1 MRNFMPRNHDIWT
14 QPNNRGL
21 NGIKIYLLM
30 DNDLKIF
37 CTNTG
42 EYIDCAGGE
51 TLQHVYERIK
61 DRIGFNPISVLV
73 NNRDKH
79 ITYPLYGPKHVQF
92 LDRNSTQGRRAYI
105 RSLCM
110 VLYKAVTD
118 LLPGKRLI
126 VQHSIGKGY
135 FCTFK
140 HNHAAVEG
148 TTIKTI
154 KTRMKEIVA
163 EDLPFVRYE
172 RPTKELIEMF
182 RQQGLNDKVR
192 LLAHS
197 TAIYTVYYQLGT
209 LIDSFHGPLAPS
221 TGHLSTFDLVPYKD
235 GMLLL
240 GPDPDNPTV
249 PAKAGKHEKIY
260 NAFLEGKTFNAINS
274 VSDVSELN
282 CAILNKQATQ
292 IIDVAETLHSQ
303 TLSNIA
309 SEIARRF
316 KKGGARMILIAGPSA
331 SGKTTT
337 TRRLATHLKT
347 KFLKPKMISL
357 DNYAV
362 PRVETP
368 LDENGEWDFENI
380 NAVDRQLFNR
390 DMAELLAGKEV
401 KMPTFNFETGCRE
414 YRGDVM
420 KLEPDDIVLLEG
432 LHCLNPELT
441 EFIPEEQKFRIYIS
455 VLTTLNIDDH
465 NWISTSDCRLLRRI
479 MRDHKTRGFSAKETI
494 ERWPSV
500 RKGEEKWIFP
510 FQENA
515 DAIFNSSIICELA
528 VMKNYA
534 LPILEQVP
542 PNMPEHS
549 EAHRLLTFIKSFY
562 PIDSKEVPRTSVLRD
577 YLI

>member
-1 MRNFMPRNHDIWT
+1 
-14 QPNNRGL
+14 
-21 NGIKIYLLM
+21 M

-42 EYIDCAGGE
+42 EYVDVEGGE

-61 DRIGFNPISVLV
+61 DRIGFSPISVLV

-79 ITYPLYGPKHVQF
+79 ITYPLYGPKQVEF
-92 LDRNSTQGRRAYI
+92 LDRNSTSGRRAYI

-110 VLYKAVTD
+110 VLYKATVD
-118 LLPGKRLI
+118 LFPGKRLI

-140 HNHAAVEG
+140 HNHTAVEG
-148 TTIKTI
+148 TTVKAI
-154 KTRMKEIVA
+154 KTRMKEIIA
-163 EDLPFVRYE
+163 EDTPFVRRE
-172 RPTKELIEMF
+172 RPTKELIELFDQRGM
-182 RQQGLNDKVR
+182 NDKVR
-192 LLAHS
+192 FLAHS
-197 TAIYTVYYQLGT
+197 TALYTVYYELGDI
-209 LIDSFHGPLAPS
+209 IDTFHGPLAPS
-221 TGHLSTFDLVPYKD
+221 TGHLSTFDLIPYKE

-240 GPDPDNPTV
+240 GPDPDNPAV

-260 NAFLEGKTFNAINS
+260 NAFLEGKTFNAINN
-274 VSDVSELN
+274 VSDMSELN

-303 TLSNIA
+303 MLSNIA

-316 KKGGARMILIAGPSA
+316 KKGGARMVLIAGPSA

-357 DNYAV
+357 DNYV
-362 PRVETP
+362 VNRVDTP

-380 NAVDRQLFNR
+380 KAVDLELFNR
-390 DMAELLAGKEV
+390 DMADLLAGKEV

-414 YRGDVM
+414 YRGDTM
-420 KLEPDDIVLLEG
+420 RLEPDDVVLLEG

-441 EFIPEEQKFRIYIS
+441 KFIPEEMKFRIYIS

-479 MRDHKTRGFSAKETI
+479 MRDHKSRGFSAQETI

-542 PNMPEHS
+542 PNVAEHS
-549 EAHRLLTFIKSFY
+549 EAHRLLTFLKGFY
-562 PIDSKEVPRTSVLRD
+562 PIDGREVPRTSLLRE
-577 YLI
+577 YLG

>member
-1 MRNFMPRNHDIWT
+1 
-14 QPNNRGL
+14 
-21 NGIKIYLLM
+21 M

-42 EYIDCAGGE
+42 EYVDAEGGE

-61 DRIGFNPISVLV
+61 DRIGFVPISVLV

-79 ITYPLYGPKHVQF
+79 LTYPLYGPKQVEF
-92 LDRNSTQGRRAYI
+92 LDRNSAPGRRAYT

-110 VLYKAVTD
+110 ILYKAIND
-118 LLPGKRLI
+118 IFPGMRLI

-140 HNHAAVEG
+140 HNHTAVEG
-148 TTIKTI
+148 ATVKAIKA
-154 KTRMKEIVA
+154 RMKEIVA
-163 EDLPFVRYE
+163 EDMAFVRRE
-172 RPTKELIEMF
+172 RPTKELIELF
-182 RQQGLNDKVR
+182 RKQGLNDKVR
-192 LLAHS
+192 LLTHS
-197 TAIYTVYYQLGT
+197 TSLYTVYYELGNI
-209 LIDSFHGPLAPS
+209 IDSFHGPLAPS
-221 TGHLSTFDLVPYKD
+221 TGHISTFDLVPYKD

-240 GPDPDNPTV
+240 GPDPDNSSV

-260 NAFLEGKTFNAINS
+260 NSFLEGKKYNAINN

-282 CAILNKQATQ
+282 VAVLNKQSTQ

-303 TLSNIA
+303 MLSNIA
-309 SEIARRF
+309 NEIALRF
-316 KKGGARMILIAGPSA
+316 KRGGARMVLIAGPSA

-347 KFLKPKMISL
+347 KFLCPKMISL
-357 DNYAV
+357 DNYV
-362 PRVETP
+362 VNRVDTP

-380 NAVDRQLFNR
+380 KAVDLELFNR
-390 DMAELLAGKEV
+390 DMADLLAGKEV

-414 YRGDVM
+414 YRGDTM
-420 KLEPDDIVLLEG
+420 KLEPDDVVLLEG

-441 EFIPEEQKFRIYIS
+441 KFIPEEQKFRIYIS

-479 MRDHKTRGFSAKETI
+479 MRDNKSRGFSAKDTI

-549 EAHRLLTFIKSFY
+549 EAHRLLTFLKMFN
-562 PIDSKEVPRTSVLRD
+562 PIDGKDVPRTSLLRE
-577 YLI
+577 YLA

>member
-1 MRNFMPRNHDIWT
+1 
-14 QPNNRGL
+14 
-21 NGIKIYLLM
+21 M

-37 CTNTG
+37 CTNLG
-42 EYIDCAGGE
+42 EYIDVEGGE

-61 DRIGFNPISVLV
+61 ERIGFTPISVLV

-79 ITYPLYGPKHVQF
+79 LAYPLYGPKQVEF
-92 LDRNSTQGRRAYI
+92 LDRNSTSGRRTYI

-110 VLYKAVTD
+110 ILCKAAADVF
-118 LLPGKRLI
+118 PGKRLI
-126 VQHSIGKGY
+126 VQHSMGKGY
-135 FCTFK
+135 YCTFK
-140 HNHAAVEG
+140 HTHTPVEG
-148 TTIKTI
+148 STVKAIKS
-154 KTRMKEIVA
+154 RMKEIVA
-163 EDLPFVRYE
+163 EDISFVRHE
-172 RPTKELIEMF
+172 RPTKELMEMF
-182 RQQGLNDKVR
+182 RMQGYNDKVR
-192 LLAHS
+192 LFAGSS
-197 TAIYTVYYQLGT
+197 TLYTVYYKLGSV
-209 LIDSFHGPLAPS
+209 IDSFHGPLAPS
-221 TGHLSTFDLVPYKD
+221 TGHITTFDLVPYKD

-240 GPDPDNPTV
+240 GPDPDSPSV

-260 NAFLEGKTFNAINS
+260 NSFLEGKKYNAINN

-282 CAILNKQATQ
+282 VAILNKQSTQ

-309 SEIARRF
+309 TEIANRF
-316 KKGGARMILIAGPSA
+316 KKGGARMVLIAGPSA

-347 KFLKPKMISL
+347 KFLRPKMISL
-357 DNYAV
+357 DNYV
-362 PRVETP
+362 VNRVDTP

-380 NAVDRQLFNR
+380 KAVDLELFNR
-390 DMAELLAGKEV
+390 DMADLLDGKEV
-401 KMPTFNFETGCRE
+401 NMPTFNFETGCRE
-414 YRGDVM
+414 YRGNTM
-420 KLEPDDIVLLEG
+420 RLQPDDVVLLEG

-441 EFIPEEQKFRIYIS
+441 KFIPEEQKFRIYIS

-479 MRDHKTRGFSAKETI
+479 MRDCKSRGFSAKDTI

-500 RKGEEKWIFP
+500 RKGEERWIFP

-534 LPILEQVP
+534 IPILEQVP
-542 PNMPEHS
+542 PNVPEHS
-549 EAHRLLTFIKSFY
+549 EAHRLLTFLKYFC
-562 PIDSKEVPRTSVLRD
+562 PIDGNEVPRTSVLRD
-577 YLI
+577 YLGFK

>member
-1 MRNFMPRNHDIWT
+1 
-14 QPNNRGL
+14 
-21 NGIKIYLLM
+21 M

-42 EYIDCAGGE
+42 EYIDVEGGE

-61 DRIGFNPISVLV
+61 DRIGFAPISVLV

-79 ITYPLYGPKHVQF
+79 LAYPLYGPKQVEF
-92 LDRNSTQGRRAYI
+92 LKRTSTQGRRTYI

-110 VLYKAVTD
+110 ILCKAATD
-118 LLPGKRLI
+118 LFPGKRLI

-140 HNHAAVEG
+140 HTHTPVEG
-148 TTIKTI
+148 SMVKAI
-154 KTRMKEIVA
+154 KTRMKEIVT
-163 EDLPFVRYE
+163 EDIPFIRRE
-172 RPTKELIEMF
+172 RPTKELIELF
-182 RQQGLNDKVR
+182 RRVGMNDKVR
-192 LLAHS
+192 LLSHS
-197 TAIYTVYYQLGT
+197 TALYTIYYELGNT
-209 LIDSFHGPLAPS
+209 IDSFHRPLAPS
-221 TGHLSTFDLVPYKD
+221 TGHITTFDLVPYKD

-240 GPDPDNPTV
+240 GPDPDNAQV

-260 NAFLEGKTFNAINS
+260 NAFLEGKKFNSIIN
-274 VSDVSELN
+274 VSDMSELN
-282 CAILNKQATQ
+282 TAVAHHQATQ
-292 IIDVAETLHSQ
+292 IIDVAETLHAQ
-303 TLSNIA
+303 MLSNIA
-309 SEIARRF
+309 SEIAQRF
-316 KKGGARMILIAGPSA
+316 KKGGARMVLIAGPSA

-347 KFLKPKMISL
+347 KFLHPKMISL
-357 DNYAV
+357 DNYV
-362 PRVETP
+362 VNRVDTP

-380 NAVDRQLFNR
+380 KAVDLDLFNR
-390 DMAELLAGKEV
+390 DMADLLDGKEV
-401 KMPTFNFETGCRE
+401 SMPTFNFETGCRE
-414 YRGDVM
+414 YRGNTM
-420 KLEPDDIVLLEG
+420 RLNPDDVVLLEG

-441 EFIPEEQKFRIYIS
+441 KFIPEEMKFRIYIS

-479 MRDHKTRGFSAKETI
+479 MRDHKSRGFTARETI

-500 RKGEEKWIFP
+500 RKGEERWIFP

-549 EAHRLLTFIKSFY
+549 EAHRLLSFLKGFN
-562 PIDSKEVPRTSVLRD
+562 PIDGRQVPRTSLLRD
-577 YLI
+577 YLG

>member
-1 MRNFMPRNHDIWT
+1 
-14 QPNNRGL
+14 
-21 NGIKIYLLM
+21 M

-42 EYIDCAGGE
+42 EYVDVEGGE

-61 DRIGFNPISVLV
+61 DKIGFAPISVLV

-79 ITYPLYGPKHVQF
+79 ITYPLYGPKQVEF
-92 LDRNSTQGRRAYI
+92 LDRNSTPGRRTYT

-110 VLYKAVTD
+110 ILYKAIND
-118 LLPGKRLI
+118 IFPGMRLI

-148 TTIKTI
+148 ATVKAIKS
-154 KTRMKEIVA
+154 RMKEIVA
-163 EDLPFVRYE
+163 EDTPFIRRE
-172 RPTKELIEMF
+172 RPTKELIELF
-182 RQQGLNDKVR
+182 RKQGLNDKVR
-192 LLAHS
+192 LLANS
-197 TAIYTVYYQLGT
+197 TALYTVYYELGNI
-209 LIDSFHGPLAPS
+209 IDSFHGPLAPS
-221 TGHLSTFDLVPYKD
+221 TGHISTFDLVPYKD

-240 GPDPDNPTV
+240 GPDPDNPSV

-260 NAFLEGKTFNAINS
+260 KSFLEGKKYNAINN

-282 CAILNKQATQ
+282 VAVLNKQSTQ

-303 TLSNIA
+303 MLSNIA
-309 SEIARRF
+309 NEIALRF
-316 KKGGARMILIAGPSA
+316 KRGGARMVLIAGPSA

-347 KFLKPKMISL
+347 KFLCPKMISL
-357 DNYAV
+357 DNYV
-362 PRVETP
+362 VNRVDTP

-380 NAVDRQLFNR
+380 KAVDLDLFNR
-390 DMAELLAGKEV
+390 DMADLLAGKEV
-401 KMPTFNFETGCRE
+401 NMPTFNFETGCRE
-414 YRGDVM
+414 YRGDTM
-420 KLEPDDIVLLEG
+420 RLEPDDIVLLEG

-441 EFIPEEQKFRIYIS
+441 KFIPEEQKFRIYIS

-479 MRDHKTRGFSAKETI
+479 MRDNKSRGFSAKDTI

-549 EAHRLLTFIKSFY
+549 EAHRMLTFLKMFY
-562 PIDSKEVPRTSVLRD
+562 SIDGHEVPRTSLLRD
-577 YLI
+577 YLT

>member
-1 MRNFMPRNHDIWT
+1 
-14 QPNNRGL
+14 
-21 NGIKIYLLM
+21 M

-37 CTNTG
+37 CTNIG
-42 EYIDCAGGE
+42 EYVDVEGGE

-61 DRIGFNPISVLV
+61 DRIAFTPISVMV

-79 ITYPLYGPKHVQF
+79 ITYPLYGPKQVEF
-92 LDRNSTQGRRAYI
+92 IDRNSTAGRRAYT

-110 VLYKAVTD
+110 ILYKAIND
-118 LLPGKRLI
+118 IFPGMRLI

-140 HNHAAVEG
+140 HNHSAVEG
-148 TTIKTI
+148 ATVKAIKA
-154 KTRMKEIVA
+154 RMKEIVA
-163 EDLPFVRYE
+163 EDLPFVRCE
-172 RPTKELIEMF
+172 RPTQELIEMF
-182 RQQGLNDKVR
+182 RKQGLNDKVR

-197 TAIYTVYYQLGT
+197 TALYTVYYELGN

-221 TGHLSTFDLVPYKD
+221 TGHISTFDLVPYKD

-240 GPDPDNPTV
+240 GPDPDNHTV

-260 NAFLEGKTFNAINS
+260 NAFLEGKKYNDINN

-282 CAILNKQATQ
+282 VAVMDKQSTQ

-303 TLSNIA
+303 MLSNIA
-309 SEIARRF
+309 NEIALRF
-316 KKGGARMILIAGPSA
+316 KRGGARIVLIAGPSA

-337 TRRLATHLKT
+337 TMRLATHLKT
-347 KFLKPKMISL
+347 KFLRPKMISL
-357 DNYAV
+357 DNYV
-362 PRVETP
+362 VNRVDTP
-368 LDENGEWDFENI
+368 LDENGQWDFENI
-380 NAVDRQLFNR
+380 NAVDLDLFNR
-390 DMAELLAGKEV
+390 DMAALLAGEV
-401 KMPTFNFETGCRE
+401 VQMPTFNFETGCRE
-414 YRGDVM
+414 YHGETM
-420 KLEPDDIVLLEG
+420 QLEPDDIVLLEG

-441 EFIPEEQKFRIYIS
+441 RFIPDEQKFRIYIS

-479 MRDHKTRGFSAKETI
+479 MRDNKSRGFSATATI

-534 LPILEQVP
+534 LPVLEQVA
-542 PNMPEHS
+542 PNVPEHS
-549 EAHRLLTFIKSFY
+549 EAHRLLTFLKIFQ
-562 PIDSKEVPRTSVLRD
+562 PIDGHDVPRTSLLREYID
-577 YLI
+577 

>member
-1 MRNFMPRNHDIWT
+1 
-14 QPNNRGL
+14 
-21 NGIKIYLLM
+21 M

-42 EYIDCAGGE
+42 EYVDVEGGE

-61 DRIGFNPISVLV
+61 DKIGFSPISVLV

-79 ITYPLYGPKHVQF
+79 ITYPLYGPKQVEF
-92 LDRNSTQGRRAYI
+92 LDRNSTPGRRTYT

-110 VLYKAVTD
+110 ILYKAIND
-118 LLPGKRLI
+118 IFPGNRLI

-148 TTIKTI
+148 ATVKAIKA
-154 KTRMKEIVA
+154 RMKEIIA
-163 EDLPFVRYE
+163 EDTPFIRRE
-172 RPTKELIEMF
+172 RPTKELIELF
-182 RQQGLNDKVR
+182 RKQGLNDKVR
-192 LLAHS
+192 LLSNS
-197 TAIYTVYYQLGT
+197 TALYTVYYELGNI
-209 LIDSFHGPLAPS
+209 IDSFHGPLAPS
-221 TGHLSTFDLVPYKD
+221 TGLISTFDLVPYKD

-240 GPDPDNPTV
+240 GPDPDNPSV

-260 NAFLEGKTFNAINS
+260 KSFLEGKTYNAINN

-282 CAILNKQATQ
+282 VAVLNKQSTQ

-303 TLSNIA
+303 MLSNIA
-309 SEIARRF
+309 NEIALRF
-316 KKGGARMILIAGPSA
+316 KRGGARMVLIAGPSA

-347 KFLKPKMISL
+347 KFLRPKMISL
-357 DNYAV
+357 DNYV
-362 PRVETP
+362 VNRVDTP

-380 NAVDRQLFNR
+380 KAVDLDLFNR
-390 DMAELLAGKEV
+390 DMADLLAGKEV
-401 KMPTFNFETGCRE
+401 NMPTFNFETGCRE
-414 YRGDVM
+414 YRGDTM
-420 KLEPDDIVLLEG
+420 KLEPDDVVLLEG

-441 EFIPEEQKFRIYIS
+441 KFIPEEQKFRIYIS

-479 MRDHKTRGFSAKETI
+479 MRDNKSRGFSAKDTI

-542 PNMPEHS
+542 PNVHEHS
-549 EAHRLLTFIKSFY
+549 EAHRLLTFLKMFNS
-562 PIDSKEVPRTSVLRD
+562 IDGHEVPRTSLLRD
-577 YLI
+577 YLA

>member
-1 MRNFMPRNHDIWT
+1 ME
-14 QPNNRGL
+14 
-21 NGIKIYLLM
+21 
-30 DNDLKIF
+30 NDLKIF
-37 CTNTG
+37 CTNIG
-42 EYIDCAGGE
+42 EYVDVVGGE
-51 TLQHVYERIK
+51 TLQHVYDRIK
-61 DRIGFNPISVLV
+61 DRIGFAPISVMV

-79 ITYPLYGPKHVQF
+79 ITYPLYGPKQVEYI
-92 LDRNSTQGRRAYI
+92 DRNSTSGRRTYT

-110 VLYKAVTD
+110 ILYKAIAS
-118 LLPGKRLI
+118 LYPGRRLI

-140 HNHAAVEG
+140 HLHKPVEG
-148 TTIKTI
+148 STVKAIKT
-154 KTRMKEIVA
+154 KMKEIVA
-163 EDLPFVRYE
+163 QDLPFVRRE
-172 RPTKELIEMF
+172 SPTKELIELF
-182 RQQGLNDKVR
+182 RKQGLNDKVR
-192 LLAHS
+192 LLTGS
-197 TAIYTVYYQLGT
+197 TALYTVYYELGDI
-209 LIDSFHGPLAPS
+209 IDSFHGPLAPS
-221 TGHLSTFDLVPYKD
+221 TGHISTFDLVPYKD

-240 GPDPDNPTV
+240 GPDPDNPQV

-260 NAFLEGKTFNAINS
+260 NAFLDGTKYNDINN

-282 CAILNKQATQ
+282 IAISSRESTA

-303 TLSNIA
+303 MLSSIA
-309 SEIARRF
+309 NEIALRF
-316 KKGGARMILIAGPSA
+316 KRGGARMVLIAGPSA

-347 KFLKPKMISL
+347 KFLQPKMISL
-357 DNYAV
+357 DNYV
-362 PRVETP
+362 VNRVDTP

-380 NAVDRQLFNR
+380 NAVDLDLFNR
-390 DMAELLAGKEV
+390 DMAALLAGQEV
-401 KMPTFNFETGCRE
+401 QMPTFNFETGCRE
-414 YRGDVM
+414 YRGDTM
-420 KLEPDDIVLLEG
+420 RLEPDDVVLLEG

-441 EFIPEEQKFRIYIS
+441 KFIPEEQKFRIYIS

-479 MRDHKTRGFSAKETI
+479 MRDHQSRGFSARETI

-500 RKGEEKWIFP
+500 RKGEERWIFP

-534 LPILEQVP
+534 LPLLEQVP

-549 EAHRLLTFIKSFY
+549 EAHRLLTFLKMFN
-562 PIDSKEVPRTSVLRD
+562 PIDGRDVPRTSLLRE
-577 YLI
+577 YLA

>member
-1 MRNFMPRNHDIWT
+1 
-14 QPNNRGL
+14 
-21 NGIKIYLLM
+21 M

-42 EYIDCAGGE
+42 EYVDVEGGE

-61 DRIGFNPISVLV
+61 DRINFTPISVLV

-79 ITYPLYGPKHVQF
+79 LSYPVYGPKHVEF
-92 LDRNSTQGRRAYI
+92 LDRNSIPGKRVYI

-110 VLYKAVTD
+110 ILYKATVD
-118 LLPGKRLI
+118 LFPGKRLI

-140 HNHAAVEG
+140 HNHAAVDG
-148 TTIKTI
+148 ATVKAI
-154 KTRMKEIVA
+154 KTRMKEIIA
-163 EDLPFVRYE
+163 EDTPFIRRE
-172 RPTKELIEMF
+172 RPTKELIELF
-182 RQQGLNDKVR
+182 RKQGMNDKVR
-192 LLAHS
+192 LLTHS
-197 TAIYTVYYQLGT
+197 TALYTVYYELGNI
-209 LIDSFHGPLAPS
+209 IDSFHGPLAPS
-221 TGHLSTFDLVPYKD
+221 TGLMSTFDLVPYKE

-240 GPDPDNPTV
+240 GPDPENPSV

-260 NAFLEGKTFNAINS
+260 NAFLEGKNFNAINN

-282 CAILNKQATQ
+282 LAILDRQVTE

-303 TLSNIA
+303 MLSNIA

-316 KKGGARMILIAGPSA
+316 KKGGARMVLIAGPSA

-337 TRRLATHLKT
+337 TTRLATHLKT
-347 KFLKPKMISL
+347 KFLRPKMISL
-357 DNYAV
+357 DNYV
-362 PRVETP
+362 VNRVDTP

-380 NAVDRQLFNR
+380 KAVDLELFNR
-390 DMAELLAGKEV
+390 DMGDLLAGKEV
-401 KMPTFNFETGCRE
+401 NMPTFNFETGCRE
-414 YRGDVM
+414 YRGNTM
-420 KLEPDDIVLLEG
+420 RLEPDDVVLLEG

-441 EFIPEEQKFRIYIS
+441 KFIPEDQKFRIYIS

-465 NWISTSDCRLLRRI
+465 NWISTSDARLLRRI
-479 MRDHKTRGFSAKETI
+479 MRDHKSRGFTAKDTI

-515 DAIFNSSIICELA
+515 DAIFNSSIICEIA
-528 VMKNYA
+528 VMKNLA

-542 PNMPEHS
+542 PNVPEHC
-549 EAHRLLTFIKSFY
+549 EAHRLLSFLKEFN
-562 PIDSKEVPRTSVLRD
+562 PIDPREVPRTSLLRE
-577 YLI
+577 YVG

>member
-1 MRNFMPRNHDIWT
+1 
-14 QPNNRGL
+14 
-21 NGIKIYLLM
+21 M

-37 CTNTG
+37 CTNIG
-42 EYIDCAGGE
+42 EYVDVEGGE
-51 TLQHVYERIK
+51 TLQHVYDRIK
-61 DRIGFNPISVLV
+61 ERIGFSPISVMV

-79 ITYPLYGPKHVQF
+79 INYPLYGPKQVEF
-92 LDRNSTQGRRAYI
+92 LDRNSTPGRRTYT

-110 VLYKAVTD
+110 ILYKAIND
-118 LLPGKRLI
+118 IFPGMRLI

-140 HNHAAVEG
+140 HNHSAVEG
-148 TTIKTI
+148 ATVKAIKA
-154 KTRMKEIVA
+154 RMKEIVA
-163 EDLPFVRYE
+163 QDLPFVRRE
-172 RPTKELIEMF
+172 RPTKELIELF

-192 LLAHS
+192 LLTGS
-197 TAIYTVYYQLGT
+197 TALYTVYYELGNI
-209 LIDSFHGPLAPS
+209 IDSFHGPLAPS
-221 TGHLSTFDLVPYKD
+221 TGHISTFDLIPYKE

-260 NAFLEGKTFNAINS
+260 NAFLDGKKYNDINN

-282 CAILNKQATQ
+282 VAVADKQSTQ

-303 TLSNIA
+303 MLSNIA
-309 SEIARRF
+309 NEIALRF
-316 KKGGARMILIAGPSA
+316 KRGGARMILIAGPSA

-347 KFLKPKMISL
+347 KFLHPKMISL
-357 DNYAV
+357 DNYV
-362 PRVETP
+362 VNRVDTP

-380 NAVDRQLFNR
+380 NAVDLELFNH
-390 DMAELLAGKEV
+390 DMADLLAGKTV
-401 KMPTFNFETGCRE
+401 NMPTFNFETGCRE
-414 YRGDVM
+414 YRGDTM
-420 KLEPDDIVLLEG
+420 CLEPDDVVLLEG

-441 EFIPEEQKFRIYIS
+441 KFIPEEMKFRIYIS

-479 MRDHKTRGFSAKETI
+479 MRDHKSRGFSARETI

-500 RKGEEKWIFP
+500 RKGEERWIFP

-534 LPILEQVP
+534 LPLLEQVP

-549 EAHRLLTFIKSFY
+549 EAHRLLTFLKMFN
-562 PIDSKEVPRTSVLRD
+562 PIDGHDVPRTSLLCE
-577 YLI
+577 YLA